1 MKCFVLL
8 ALVLTALVSTA
19 AGQTEFDNSLKPVAE
34 KPAASKTQKSV
45 ADIVAR
51 ATGKLDKS
59 KAKQAAADIKKY
71 TKRECST
78 L

>member
-1 MKCFVLL
+1 MNCFVLL
-8 ALVLTALVSTA
+8 ALVLAALVSMA

-59 KAKQAAADIKKY
+59 KAKQAAADIKKD
-71 TKRECST
+71 TKRECFT

>member
-8 ALVLTALVSTA
+8 ALVITALVSMA

-59 KAKQAAADIKKY
+59 KAKQAAADIRKD
-71 TKRECST
+71 TKREYFT

>member
-1 MKCFVLL
+1 MNSSMLL
-8 ALVLTALVSTA
+8 ALAVAVLVYAAVS
-19 AGQTEFDNSLKPVAE
+19 QTEFDNSFKPVAE

-59 KAKQAAADIKKY
+59 KAKQAAADIKKD
-71 TKRECST
+71 TKREYFT